1 MTPDVFISYSRE
13 NQQEVIKLVEYLR
26 AQGVA
31 VWMDESDIHGAT
43 MWTKEIVE
51 AIRACSVF
59 ILAISRHSTGSKN
72 VVKELALASE
82 REKIILPI
90 YLEQCDIP
98 ETMEYQLAGIQNIA
112 LYTLDKGK
120 AYEFVLQTIR
130 RLGVG
135 QAAEEGQALGQTE
148 ASLSAGHGTGVGHG
162 HMAPPKANGGGKW
175 IGIVAAVAVM
185 GVGGFF
191 LSQGNSEAPATPAT
205 PASVPAT
212 TATPAPASD
221 GSIRIAVL
229 PFENLSTDDNQTK
242 WADLISQEIIGSL
255 APMNGVTPIVWS
267 SVNKYRGEQKDI
279 DQITRDLNVQ
289 RILDGRVV
297 AQGGQIEVSFN
308 LTDTSTKS
316 FIWNHK
322 ENGMQSDFFKLR
334 DAIVAKVTST
344 LKPNEATKSTTEAV
358 PTENIEAYKLYRKAR
373 DLWSSRGEAEMKQSI
388 ELFKQATEMDPNFV
402 EAYCGLGDAY
412 AMMLPYN
419 YIPTDKIQETAQLA
433 EDAFFKAIKINP
445 KYSGAYPAMG
455 WMESWIKN
463 RHNKALEHFD
473 EALKYNPDNVTALM
487 WKSIT
492 CRVIKRQEEAI
503 KLSLKSVELDPN
515 NHVAYMILSAAYGSN
530 FQYDKAE
537 EAARKSVTLKP
548 DYGMGHNN
556 LFNSLAM
563 QEGKRDELKKHIQS
577 LEALTTRN
585 WNMEFSIFIY
595 HYYFGSKESFKKAA
609 DYVRKKA
616 ELTNYD
622 LKSYPLYYFCTG
634 EKELG
639 YKYIEEGMKN
649 GSYYL
654 MGEHRHTIHWNVI
667 KDEERYK
674 ALYGDDY

>member
-1 MTPDVFISYSRE
+1 MSPDVFISYSRE

-26 AQGVA
+26 EQGVA

-51 AIRACSVF
+51 AIRASSVF

-120 AYEFVLQTIR
+120 AYEFVHQTIR

-135 QAAEEGQALGQTE
+135 QAEEKGQAE
-148 ASLSAGHGTGVGHG
+148 SAPSAGHGTSVGHG
-162 HMAPPKANGGGKW
+162 HMAPPKAKDSAGKW
-175 IGIVAAVAVM
+175 IGITVAV
-185 GVGGFF
+185 VFLAAAGFF
-191 LSQGNSEAPATPAT
+191 LSQGGDEAPATPAS
-205 PASVPAT
+205 ASAT
-212 TATPAPASD
+212 TATPAPATD

-308 LTDTSTKS
+308 LTDTQTKS

-322 ENGMQSDFFKLR
+322 ESGMQNDFFKLR
-334 DAIVAKVTST
+334 NAIVAKVKST
-344 LKPNEATKSTTEAV
+344 LKPNEATKSTTEVV
-358 PTENIEAYKLYRKAR
+358 PTQNIEAYKLYRKAR
-373 DLWSSRGEAEMKQSI
+373 DLWSTRGEAEMKQSI
-388 ELFKQATEMDPNFV
+388 ELFKQAIEMDSGFV

-412 AMMLPYN
+412 AMMIPYG
-419 YIPTDKIQETAQLA
+419 YVPPDQVRETIQLA
-433 EDAFFKAIKINP
+433 EDVFFKAIKINP
-445 KYSGAYPAMG
+445 NYSGAYPAMG
-455 WMESWIKN
+455 WLECMAKHRYE
-463 RHNKALEHFD
+463 KALEHFD
-473 EALKYNPDNVTALM
+473 EALKHNPNNIQALM
-487 WKSIT
+487 WKAIT
-492 CRVIKRQEEAI
+492 CRSIKRSNEAI
-503 KLSLKSVELDPN
+503 QLSSRAIELDPN
-515 NHVAYMILSAAYGSN
+515 NHVAYMLLSLDYASDAQYENAEKAA
-530 FQYDKAE
+530 K
-537 EAARKSVTLKP
+537 KSVSLKP
-548 DYGMGHNN
+548 DYGMGQNA
-556 LFNSLAM
+556 LFNVLAM
-563 QEGKRDELKKHIQS
+563 QENKKEELKKHIES
-577 LEALTTRN
+577 LEALSN
-585 WNMEFSIFIY
+585 KDWNIEQTIFIY
-595 HYYFGSKESFKKAA
+595 HYYFGTEESFSNAA
-609 DYVRKKA
+609 DYLKKKA

-622 LKSYPLYYFCTG
+622 LKGYPLYFFCTG
-634 EKELG
+634 QKEMG
-639 YKYIEEGMKN
+639 YKFLEEGVKN
-649 GSYYL
+649 GSISL
-654 MGEHRHTIHWNVI
+654 MGAHRYNIEWNVI

-674 ALYGDDY
+674 SIYGDNY

>member
-1 MTPDVFISYSRE
+1 MSPDVFISYSRE

-26 AQGVA
+26 EQGVA

-51 AIRACSVF
+51 AIRASSVF

-120 AYEFVLQTIR
+120 AYEFVHQTIR

-135 QAAEEGQALGQTE
+135 QALGQTGPPQ
-148 ASLSAGHGTGVGHG
+148 SAGHGTGVGLG
-162 HMAPPKANGGGKW
+162 HMAPPKAKGGAGKW
-175 IGIVAAVAVM
+175 IGIAAAAVVLCVA
-185 GVGGFF
+185 GFF
-191 LSQGNSEAPATPAT
+191 LSQVSSEAPAT

-255 APMNGVTPIVWS
+255 APMKGVTPIVWS

-279 DQITRDLNVQ
+279 DQITRDLNIQ

-308 LTDTSTKS
+308 LTDTQTKS

-322 ENGMQSDFFKLR
+322 ESGMQNDFFKLR
-334 DAIVAKVTST
+334 NAIVAKVTST
-344 LKPNEATKSTTEAV
+344 LKPNEATKSTTEVV
-358 PTENIEAYKLYRKAR
+358 PTQNIEAYKLYRKAR
-373 DLWSSRGEAEMKQSI
+373 DLWSTRGEAEMKQSI
-388 ELFKQATEMDPNFV
+388 ELFKQAIEMDPGFV

-412 AMMLPYN
+412 AMMIPYG
-419 YIPTDKIQETAQLA
+419 YVPPDQVRETIQLA
-433 EDAFFKAIKINP
+433 EDVFFKAIKINP
-445 KYSGAYPAMG
+445 NYSGAYPAMG
-455 WMESWIKN
+455 WLECMAKHRYE
-463 RHNKALEHFD
+463 KALEHFD
-473 EALKYNPDNVTALM
+473 EALKHNPNNIQALM
-487 WKSIT
+487 WKAIT
-492 CRVIKRQEEAI
+492 CRLIKRSNEAI
-503 KLSLKSVELDPN
+503 QLSSRAIELDPN
-515 NHVAYMILSAAYGSN
+515 NHVAYMLLSLDYASDAQYENAEKAA
-530 FQYDKAE
+530 K
-537 EAARKSVTLKP
+537 KSVSLKP
-548 DYGMGHNN
+548 DYGMGQNA
-556 LFNSLAM
+556 LFNVLAM
-563 QEGKRDELKKHIQS
+563 QENKKEELKKHIES
-577 LEALTTRN
+577 LEALSN
-585 WNMEFSIFIY
+585 KDWNIEQTIFIY
-595 HYYFGSKESFKKAA
+595 HYYFGTKESFSNAA
-609 DYVRKKA
+609 DYMKKKA

-622 LKSYPLYYFCTG
+622 LKGYPLYFFCTG
-634 EKELG
+634 QKEMG
-639 YKYIEEGMKN
+639 YKFLEEGVKN
-649 GSYYL
+649 GSISL
-654 MGEHRHTIHWNVI
+654 MGAHRYNIEWNVI
-667 KDEERYK
+667 KDEERYRSI
-674 ALYGDDY
+674 YGDNY

>member
-1 MTPDVFISYSRE
+1 MSPDVFISYSRE
-13 NQQEVIKLVEYLR
+13 NQQAVIKLVEYLR
-26 AQGVA
+26 AQGVT

-51 AIRACSVF
+51 AIRASSVF

-120 AYEFVLQTIR
+120 AYEFVHQTIR

-135 QAAEEGQALGQTE
+135 QAEPA
-148 ASLSAGHGTGVGHG
+148 LSAGHGTGVSHG
-162 HMAPPKANGGGKW
+162 HMAPPKAKGGTGKW
-175 IGIVAAVAVM
+175 IGIAAAVVVLAVA
-185 GVGGFF
+185 GFF
-191 LSQGNSEAPATPAT
+191 LSQAGDEAPATPTSA
-205 PASVPAT
+205 PAT

-229 PFENLSTDDNQTK
+229 PFENLSTDDNHTK

-279 DQITRDLNVQ
+279 DQITADLNVQ

-344 LKPNEATKSTTEAV
+344 LKPNEAPKPTTEAA

-373 DLWSSRGEAEMKQSI
+373 DLWSTRGEAEMKQSI
-388 ELFKQATEMDPNFV
+388 ELYKQAIEMDPNFV
-402 EAYCGLGDAY
+402 VAYCGLGDAY

-419 YIPTDKIQETAQLA
+419 YIPTEKIKETTQLA

-455 WMESWIKN
+455 WIESWIKN
-463 RHNKALEHFD
+463 RHDKALEHFD
-473 EALKYNPDNVTALM
+473 EALKYNPNNVTALM

-492 CRVIKRQEEAI
+492 CRAIKRQEEAI
-503 KLSLKSVELDPN
+503 DLSLKSVELDPN
-515 NHVAYMILSAAYGSN
+515 NHVAHMVLSRAYSSN

-537 EAARKSVTLKP
+537 QAARKSVGLKP
-548 DYGMGHNN
+548 DYGMGHSI
-556 LFNSLAM
+556 LFSVLAM
-563 QEGKRDELKKHIQS
+563 QENKRDEMIKHIQS
-577 LEALTTRN
+577 LEALSTRD
-585 WNMEFSIFIY
+585 WNMESSIFLY
-595 HYYFGSKESFKKAA
+595 HYYFGTEESFQKAA
-609 DYVRKKA
+609 DYMKNKA

-622 LKSYPLYYFCTG
+622 LKGFPLYYFCIG

-639 YKYIEEGMKN
+639 YKILEEGVKN
-649 GSYYL
+649 GLVYL
-654 MGEHRHTIHWNVI
+654 MGTHRHLMDWDVI
-667 KDEERYK
+667 KNEERYK
-674 ALYGDDY
+674 ALYGDAY

>member
-26 AQGVA
+26 EQGVA

-51 AIRACSVF
+51 AIRASSVF

-135 QAAEEGQALGQTE
+135 QAAEEGQAIGQAE
-148 ASLSAGHGTGVGHG
+148 ASPSAGHGTGVGHG
-162 HMAPPKANGGGKW
+162 HMAPPKAKSGVGKW
-175 IGIVAAVAVM
+175 IGIAAAVVVLAVA
-185 GVGGFF
+185 GFF
-191 LSQGNSEAPATPAT
+191 LSQGGDEAPATPAS
-205 PASVPAT
+205 APAT

-229 PFENLSTDDNQTK
+229 PFENLSTDDNHTK

-279 DQITRDLNVQ
+279 DQITADLNVQ

-344 LKPNEATKSTTEAV
+344 LKPNEAPKPTTEAA

-373 DLWSSRGEAEMKQSI
+373 DLWSTRGEAEMKQSI
-388 ELFKQATEMDPNFV
+388 ELYKQAIEMDPNFV
-402 EAYCGLGDAY
+402 VAYCGLGDAY

-419 YIPTDKIQETAQLA
+419 YIPTEKIKETTQLA

-455 WMESWIKN
+455 WIESWIKN
-463 RHNKALEHFD
+463 RHDKALEHFD
-473 EALKYNPDNVTALM
+473 EALKYNPNNVTALM

-492 CRVIKRQEEAI
+492 CRAIKRQEESI
-503 KLSLKSVELDPN
+503 DLSLKSVELDPN
-515 NHVAYMILSAAYGSN
+515 NHVAHMVLSRAYSSN

-537 EAARKSVTLKP
+537 QAARKSVGLKP
-548 DYGMGHNN
+548 DYGMGHSI
-556 LFNSLAM
+556 LFSVLAM
-563 QEGKRDELKKHIQS
+563 QENKRDEMIKHIQS
-577 LEALTTRN
+577 LEALSTRD
-585 WNMEFSIFIY
+585 WNMESSIFLY
-595 HYYFGSKESFKKAA
+595 HYYFGTEESFQKAA
-609 DYVRKKA
+609 DYMKNKA

-622 LKSYPLYYFCTG
+622 LKGFPLYYFCIG

-639 YKYIEEGMKN
+639 YKILEEGVKN
-649 GSYYL
+649 GLVYL
-654 MGEHRHTIHWNVI
+654 MGTHRHLMDWDVI
-667 KDEERYK
+667 KNEERYK
-674 ALYGDDY
+674 ALYGDAY

>member
-26 AQGVA
+26 EQGVA

-51 AIRACSVF
+51 AIRASSVF

-112 LYTLDKGK
+112 LFTLDKGK
-120 AYEFVLQTIR
+120 AYEFVHQTIR
-130 RLGVG
+130 RLGIG
-135 QAAEEGQALGQTE
+135 QAQAEDQALGQTE
-148 ASLSAGHGTGVGHG
+148 PAPSAGHGTGVGHR
-162 HMAPPKANGGGKW
+162 HMAPPKAKGGAGKW
-175 IGIVAAVAVM
+175 IGIAAAVVVLAAA
-185 GVGGFF
+185 GFF
-191 LSQGNSEAPATPAT
+191 LSQGGDEAPATPAS
-205 PASVPAT
+205 APAT
-212 TATPAPASD
+212 TATPAPATD

-308 LTDTSTKS
+308 LTDTQTKS

-322 ENGMQSDFFKLR
+322 ESGMQNDFFKLR
-334 DAIVAKVTST
+334 NAIVAKVTST
-344 LKPNEATKSTTEAV
+344 LKPNEATKSTTEVV
-358 PTENIEAYKLYRKAR
+358 PTQNIEAYKLYRKAR
-373 DLWSSRGEAEMKQSI
+373 DLWSTRGEAEMKQSI
-388 ELFKQATEMDPNFV
+388 ELFKQAIEMDPGFV

-412 AMMLPYN
+412 AMMIPYG
-419 YIPTDKIQETAQLA
+419 YVPPDQVRETIQLA
-433 EDAFFKAIKINP
+433 EDVFFKAIKINP
-445 KYSGAYPAMG
+445 NYSGAYPAMG
-455 WMESWIKN
+455 WLECMAKHRYE
-463 RHNKALEHFD
+463 KALEHFD
-473 EALKYNPDNVTALM
+473 EALKHNPNNIQALM
-487 WKSIT
+487 WKAIT
-492 CRVIKRQEEAI
+492 CRSIKRSNEAI
-503 KLSLKSVELDPN
+503 QLSSRAIELDPN
-515 NHVAYMILSAAYGSN
+515 NHVAYMLLSLDYASDAQYENAEKAA
-530 FQYDKAE
+530 K
-537 EAARKSVTLKP
+537 KSVSLKP
-548 DYGMGHNN
+548 DYGMGQNA
-556 LFNSLAM
+556 LFNVLAM
-563 QEGKRDELKKHIQS
+563 QENKKEELKKHIES
-577 LEALTTRN
+577 LESLSN
-585 WNMEFSIFIY
+585 KDWNIEQTIFIY
-595 HYYFGSKESFKKAA
+595 HYYFGTKESFNNAA
-609 DYVRKKA
+609 DYLKKKA

-622 LKSYPLYYFCTG
+622 LKGYPLYFFCTG
-634 EKELG
+634 QKEMG
-639 YKYIEEGMKN
+639 YKFLEEGVKN
-649 GSYYL
+649 GSISL
-654 MGEHRHTIHWNVI
+654 MGAHRYNIEWNVI

-674 ALYGDDY
+674 SIYGDNY